1 MYVFKVFLMSQNSNE
16 ILYNGC
22 VRWHHGSE
30 SVKQPCWMSDPQNRD
45 SSCTSTTLRTETT
58 SVEGTQPSQTWGSQG
73 SVFLVTQMPRWCC
86 QPQGELLGS
95 CVWQSFLLEIC
106 SKCLPCPG
114 HWQYSVTPGRNTH
127 CHVPG
132 GCACLATYQD
142 SAQTS
147 CGKPPA
153 LSFPVCLLHILCT
166 HFMWYSCTV
175 CMRLPLTRQW
185 PLKEPQSL
193 VYCLIFSPQH
203 SAWHIVTL
211 NNSGS

>member
-1 MYVFKVFLMSQNSNE
+1 MRFFTMVAWGGIMAVKVWSSHVEWVIHRTE
-16 ILYNGC
+16 IHVCRVLPAPAPP
-22 VRWHHGSE
+22 WE
-30 SVKQPCWMSDPQNRD
+30 QKQPLWKGHSPPKPGEARAVCF
-45 SSCTSTTLRTETT
+45 L
-58 SVEGTQPSQTWGSQG
+58 SQQ
-73 SVFLVTQMPRWCC
+73 LPRWCC
-86 QPQGELLGS
+86 QPRGELLGS

-132 GCACLATYQD
+132 GCSCLATYQD

-147 CGKPPA
+147 CGKSPA

-166 HFMWYSCTV
+166 HFMWYNCTV